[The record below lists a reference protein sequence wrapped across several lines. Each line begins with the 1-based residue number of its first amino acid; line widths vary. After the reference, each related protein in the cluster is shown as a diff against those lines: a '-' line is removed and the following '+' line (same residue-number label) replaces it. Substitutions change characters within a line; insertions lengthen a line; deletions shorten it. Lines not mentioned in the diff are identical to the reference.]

1 MEAVFS
7 SARLKL
13 AVLFLLTIRLETDV
27 TEAMQVTSSGPQTI
41 QKALGETVTLGCT
54 YTLGPEDTG
63 ELDIEWSNVS
73 PDMTQKD
80 QLLLSYTGGLTMRYG
95 DPSVNK
101 RLKFIVDPKQ
111 GDASVSLSNV
121 VLKDTATYQCK
132 VKKAPSVDMRK
143 VTLNVMVPPTSPK
156 CWVEGPEEKGG
167 PVSLHCKSHQGSIPL
182 SYTWRRE
189 SGGAIPAD
197 AIQNLETGE
206 LLIKNHTDS
215 NIGSYACE
223 VKNAVGKGQCKY
235 ALHAYN
241 PTNKVG
247 IIVGAVIGALLLLL
261 LLLLLIWLLVCCC
274 NKRRYEKEVEN
285 EIREDAPAP
294 ESRPTSRNSSR
305 HSSLRSVMAYR
316 THPGVQYSDVR
327 KQLPSVSE
335 SAHGGVY
342 TGESNGRSQPNAAG
356 GQTSLNYDNRF
367 GYAV

>member
-156 CWVEGPEEKGG
+156 CWVEGLEEKGG
-167 PVSLHCKSHQGSIPL
+167 PVSLRCKSDQGSIPL

-247 IIVGAVIGALLLLL
+247 IIVGAVI
-261 LLLLLIWLLVCCC
+261 
-274 NKRRYEKEVEN
+274 EVEN

-342 TGESNGRSQPNAAG
+342 TGESNGRSQPNTAG
-356 GQTSLNYDNRF
+356 GQASLNYDNRF

>member
-1 MEAVFS
+1 MPGFQGLTFTVDYSFSSRVTMEAVFS

-13 AVLFLLTIRLETDV
+13 AVLFLLTIRLETGD
-27 TEAMQVTSSGPQTI
+27 AGDDLGAANHPKGFGGDGP
-41 QKALGETVTLGCT
+41 LGCT
-54 YTLGPEDTG
+54 YTLGPKTRECWTSSG
-63 ELDIEWSNVS
+63 PMLAR
-73 PDMTQKD
+73 DMTQKD

-101 RLKFIVDPKQ
+101 RLKFTVDPKQ
-111 GDASVSLSNV
+111 GDASVSLSNL

-132 VKKAPSVDMRK
+132 VKKAPGVDMRK
-143 VTLNVMVPPTSPK
+143 VTLN
-156 CWVEGPEEKGG
+156 
-167 PVSLHCKSHQGSIPL
+167 GSIPL

-206 LLIKNHTDS
+206 LLIKNHTDG
-215 NIGSYACE
+215 NIGSYTCE

-241 PTNKVG
+241 R
-247 IIVGAVIGALLLLL
+247 ALLLLL

-294 ESRPTSRNSSR
+294 ESRPTSRPTSRNSSI

-316 THPGVQYSDVR
+316 THPGVQYSSVR

-342 TGESNGRSQPNAAG
+342 TGESNGRSQPNTAG
-356 GQTSLNYDNRF
+356 GRASLNYDNRF
-367 GYAV
+367 GYPV

>member
-1 MEAVFS
+1 
-7 SARLKL
+7 
-13 AVLFLLTIRLETDV
+13 
-27 TEAMQVTSSGPQTI
+27 MQVTTSGPQTI

-63 ELDIEWSNVS
+63 VLDIEWSNVS

-111 GDASVSLSNV
+111 GDASVSLSNL

-132 VKKAPSVDMRK
+132 VKKAPGVDMRK

-167 PVSLHCKSHQGSIPL
+167 PVSLLCKSYQGSIPL

-206 LLIKNHTDS
+206 LLIKNHTDG
-215 NIGSYACE
+215 NIGSYTCE

-241 PTNKVG
+241 PT
-247 IIVGAVIGALLLLL
+247 
-261 LLLLLIWLLVCCC
+261 

-294 ESRPTSRNSSR
+294 ESRPTSRPTSRNSSI

-316 THPGVQYSDVR
+316 THPGVQYSSVR

-342 TGESNGRSQPNAAG
+342 TGESNGRSQPNTAG
-356 GQTSLNYDNRF
+356 GRASLNYDNRF
-367 GYAV
+367 GYPV